1 MDIQIGII
9 GLGRVGSALA
19 SALSRAGWKVSAV
32 YDESKERR
40 KRLPP
45 IRGCRVLNEIDP
57 LPERVSVWFL
67 TVPDDD
73 IQNVATRLQAGLR
86 RSGSLIVAHCSGAHS
101 ADLLASLRG
110 KSIAI
115 ASVHPVQSL
124 SDFDQWQRLYNI
136 FYTLEGD
143 ATALDVLASIFSPLG
158 RVVMLSREDKPLY
171 HLACVIASNFF
182 VVLEDMAFRLMERM
196 TGDKAK
202 PADML
207 YPLISTSLENIRRQ
221 GTTGALTG
229 PFVRGDVS
237 ILGKHL
243 AALSKQCPELRTF
256 YLQMGQWA
264 LKMAAEQ
271 SQTDLQKL
279 NRMEK
284 ELESLQKRFE

>member
-19 SALSRAGWKVSAV
+19 PALDRAGWKVSAV
-32 YDESKERR
+32 YDESQERR
-40 KRLPP
+40 NRMPP
-45 IRGCRVLNEIDP
+45 IRGCRVLKDMDQ
-57 LPERVSVWFL
+57 LPGRVSVWFL
-67 TVPDDD
+67 TVADDD
-73 IQNVATRLQAGLR
+73 IQNAATCLKAGLR

-101 ADLLASLRG
+101 ADLLACLRG
-110 KSIAI
+110 KNTGI
-115 ASVHPVQSL
+115 ASVHPLQSL

-136 FYTLEGD
+136 FYALEGD
-143 ATALDVLASIFSPLG
+143 ATALDVLTSIFSPLG
-158 RVVMLSREDKPLY
+158 RVVTLSREDKPLY

-182 VVLEDMAFRLMERM
+182 VVLEDMAFRLLERM

-202 PADML
+202 AADML
-207 YPLISTSLENIRRQ
+207 YPLISTSLENIRLQ
-221 GTTGALTG
+221 GTSRALTG

-237 ILGKHL
+237 ILEKHV
-243 AALSKQCPELRTF
+243 AALPEQFPELRNI

-271 SQTDLQKL
+271 SETDLQKL

-284 ELESLQKRFE
+284 ELECLQKRRD